1 MTENYDLDWSRASGN
16 SKNYFEQPSSSVL
29 GPYICWGCTTVTIM
43 PKGDYITFNS
53 LLKRLSFIQVTMILA
68 FTEVT
73 VVGR

>member
-1 MTENYDLDWSRASGN
+1 
-16 SKNYFEQPSSSVL
+16 
-29 GPYICWGCTTVTIM
+29 M